1 MKNVLFKRKIDARDW
16 RRKTQTFCHL
26 NACSA
31 VSRHQVALEAIQ
43 CVSIRSRQCWRVDP
57 EHRVTAQV
65 SCKLGQVGAHS
76 RRPLGYQQG
85 VAAFMGALKYP
96 HKTTDRFH
104 HNLKVARALKN
115 NLIFSCSFSYY
126 YCEWTASLQQL
137 IHLPLLLQNIVF
149 LVNRKGL
156 NYHDHSFY
164 KESTTSFT
172 WRISLQSRKSCFREI
187 FFIMKREN
195 KNRNKI
201 DCVHDEGIKRIQCT
215 EPHRV

>member
-1 MKNVLFKRKIDARDW
+1 
-16 RRKTQTFCHL
+16 
-26 NACSA
+26 
-31 VSRHQVALEAIQ
+31 
-43 CVSIRSRQCWRVDP
+43 
-57 EHRVTAQV
+57 
-65 SCKLGQVGAHS
+65 
-76 RRPLGYQQG
+76 
-85 VAAFMGALKYP
+85 MGALKYP

-104 HNLKVARALKN
+104 HNLQVAKALKN

-126 YCEWTASLQQL
+126 CCEWTARLQQL

-187 FFIMKREN
+187 FFIVKREN
-195 KNRNKI
+195 KNGNKI
-201 DCVHDEGIKRIQCT
+201 GCVHDEGIKRIQCT
-215 EPHRV
+215 EPHRVWSSLLGSPCCIHPLHVRARPGPEKHQWEVYLITKWIEVYDRYSLFAW